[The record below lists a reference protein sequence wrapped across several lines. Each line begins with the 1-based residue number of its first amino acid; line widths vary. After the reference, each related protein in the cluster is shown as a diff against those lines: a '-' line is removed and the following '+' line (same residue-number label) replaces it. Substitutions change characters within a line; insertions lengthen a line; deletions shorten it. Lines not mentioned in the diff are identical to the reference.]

1 MSGLFSHIMERTV
14 LVEATP
20 WTLWKVLTDLSEY
33 GTWNALYP
41 EAAGT
46 VRTGE
51 DITASMRL
59 VSDKPM
65 RTTLRVAVVEHSKE
79 LAWTAS
85 YAFPGFLDM
94 THCFI
99 IAPVDRYGSRLTH
112 GIRVSGI
119 LTPLYAKALRNV
131 AEPNL
136 DRMTATLKARAE
148 ARR

>member
-1 MSGLFSHIMERTV
+1 MSGLFSHIMERTIT
-14 LVEATP
+14 VEATP
-20 WTLWKVLTDLSEY
+20 WTLWKVLTEFSGY
-33 GTWNALYP
+33 GSWNALYP
-41 EAAGT
+41 EAEGT
-46 VRTGE
+46 TRVGA
-51 DITASMRL
+51 DIDAFVRL

-65 RTTLRVAVVEHSKE
+65 RTTLRVLAAEHSKE
-79 LAWTAS
+79 LVWMAR
-85 YAFPGFLDM
+85 YALPGFLDM

-99 IAPVDRYGSRLTH
+99 IAPVDRYGSRFTH

-136 DRMTATLKARAE
+136 ERMTQSLKARAE